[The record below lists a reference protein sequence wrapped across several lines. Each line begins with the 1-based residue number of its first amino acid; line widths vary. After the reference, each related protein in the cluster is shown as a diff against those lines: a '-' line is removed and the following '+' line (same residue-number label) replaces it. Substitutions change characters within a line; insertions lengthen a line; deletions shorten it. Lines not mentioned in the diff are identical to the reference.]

1 MLVWPVVS
9 QLHVYQQL
17 IDFLNNYLVHW

>member
-1 MLVWPVVS
+1 MLVWLAVS